1 MKNRFLQDRTTA
13 EIDKQVA
20 KVLRGLGNPKPPLS
34 LEDVR
39 TLLEL
44 DRQYYSSTNDGALRE
59 IVHNLRVAGKQIAL
73 RPTLLLDAIK
83 AFDLK
88 ALFLPDRKRIL
99 LDSAQPEIKQRW
111 SEAHEILHSIVPW
124 HEELTLGDTK
134 SSLSPNCYEQL
145 EAEANYGA
153 ARLLFFQE
161 LFDSMARETK
171 PSIRTIKQLK
181 DAFGNSMTNTLWRY
195 VERSEQVLF
204 GVVCPSPHSPPPTF
218 DPNDPLRYFIR
229 SKSFADMFPDISEPT
244 LFQSIK
250 AYCSRKK
257 GGPLGAGEIFFA
269 DVGGVS
275 HSFKCETFS
284 NTYEALTIGVYGK
297 IERGIRLIH
306 NHSK

>member
-1 MKNRFLQDRTTA
+1 MRNRFLLDRTTV

-39 TLLEL
+39 DLLDL
-44 DRQYYSSTNDGALRE
+44 DRQYYSSTDDGALRE
-59 IVHNLRVAGKQIAL
+59 FVHNLRVAGRQIAL

-111 SEAHEILHSIVPW
+111 SEAHEIAHSIVPW

-134 SSLSPNCYEQL
+134 ASLSPSCYEQL

-153 ARLLFFQE
+153 GRLLFLRE
-161 LFDSMARETK
+161 LFDSMARETE
-171 PSIRTIKQLK
+171 PSIRTIRQLR
-181 DAFGNSMTNTLWRY
+181 DIFGNSMTNTLWRY
-195 VERSEQVLF
+195 VERSERVLF
-204 GVVCPSPHSPPPTF
+204 GVVCPNPHSPPATF
-218 DPNDPLRYFIR
+218 DCNDPLRYFIR
-229 SKSFADMFPDISEPT
+229 SKSLANMFPEVSEPI

-250 AYCSRKK
+250 AYCSKK
-257 GGPLGAGEIFFA
+257 RGGPLGSGEVFLA
-269 DVGGVS
+269 DVHGIS

-297 IERGIRLIH
+297 IERGIALIH
-306 NHSK
+306 HH